1 MSHEN
6 DTVQVCSHHHQAYH
20 ILSQESTLNMA
31 CTKFQSNMPEW
42 LRLAQ
47 AAAAAHVSSHA
58 GSRLRRP
65 SVKASSVIKLHE
77 VDVRQVPR
85 ATQHEVRCCQ
95 VPRLP
100 RKVPRRHGR
109 LTAPKRAIRS
119 NPVSLS
125 ATPATQSAA
134 AAQATNG
141 AQVCHQIQSSVQ
153 PSVISATPAIKT
165 KVDVSKCHA
174 KCRGATG
181 D

>member
-1 MSHEN
+1 MLAPSFSQTCQNGLHKVSVKHAERY
-6 DTVQVCSHHHQAYH
+6 VKHGLHQISVKHAR
-20 ILSQESTLNMA
+20 MAAA
-31 CTKFQSNMPEW
+31 CT
-42 LRLAQ
+42 
-47 AAAAAHVSSHA
+47 SSRCCA
-58 GSRLRRP
+58 CFLPRW
-65 SVKASSVIKLHE
+65 VKASQAIGESQFCHQATRGRC
-77 VDVRQVPR
+77 RQVPR

-141 AQVCHQIQSSVQ
+141 AQVRHQIQSSVQ